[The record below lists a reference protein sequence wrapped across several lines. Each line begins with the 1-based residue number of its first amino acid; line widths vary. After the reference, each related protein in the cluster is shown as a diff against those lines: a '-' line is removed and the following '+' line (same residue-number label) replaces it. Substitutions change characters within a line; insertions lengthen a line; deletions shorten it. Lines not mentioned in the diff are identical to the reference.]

1 MNITFLLTLLKLS
14 AQPLKIFPAEVPEFL
29 QHALQRAQAL
39 GIAPQ
44 AESQQ
49 QHLNLPPRVLRL
61 QQYGSGAGNFSAFVL
76 LPAPKSLSITHC
88 KRHVTPT
95 GQLIAFQR

>member
-1 MNITFLLTLLKLS
+1 M
-14 AQPLKIFPAEVPEFL
+14 

-49 QHLNLPPRVLRL
+49 QHLSLPPRVLKL
-61 QQYGSGAGNFSAFVL
+61 QQYGSGAGDFSAFVL
-76 LPAPKSLSITHC
+76 LPAPKSLPYALQASYNAYRTTHC
-88 KRHVTPT
+88 FLLDGMLEGTLVSALVSNFAWYCR
-95 GQLIAFQR
+95 